1 MSEKI
6 SEEQLLA
13 DGDEE
18 GEVSS
23 ERLTADQEEALLAD
37 DGPDDVVDIHVG
49 EADRFRDE
57 EEEQAEDGL
66 RSEQI
71 TRSQAS
77 PPSRVTNPPVDGFS
91 KQSDEANVK
100 REDDDDDFPY
110 NDVTEDEVMYLE
122 TREFRDE
129 EYGIVKR
136 EEPEVSALEAEST
149 SVTDIEVI
157 TDLEDDDDEIEVIA
171 EKMAPIEPP
180 QHRDKPETHA
190 TGVLLGKRIAMQNE
204 ERLEEI
210 ANSLSVVPPDLM
222 RGDIKKARFAKAL
235 VKSQKDPSFFERPPP
250 PKERRKLLIND
261 IPVSWDAERL
271 RFRVEAYGAV
281 LAVDFSHER
290 RSAAVIFEEEKAALE
305 CMDGLAERSFDNVP
319 LRLELLTTSLHRE
332 SVT

>member
-13 DGDEE
+13 DGDDE

-66 RSEQI
+66 RREQI

-91 KQSDEANVK
+91 KQSKEANVK
-100 REDDDDDFPY
+100 REDDDDDDFPY

-136 EEPEVSALEAEST
+136 EKPDVSALETMST
-149 SVTDIEVI
+149 SATDIDVI

-171 EKMAPIEPP
+171 ERRAPIEPP
-180 QHRDKPETHA
+180 LHRDKPETHA

-290 RSAAVIFEEEKAALE
+290 RSAAV
-305 CMDGLAERSFDNVP
+305 
-319 LRLELLTTSLHRE
+319 
-332 SVT
+332 